1 MGMRPSHAEA
11 GGMDIGIIGG
21 GSAAV
26 GLLDALA
33 REAATPAAVT
43 VFEPSPHLWRG
54 RPYAPDLDP
63 VLVNSPPAIMSIR
76 HDDFDHYASWLG
88 ARGEAHL
95 DPDLGRPLV
104 PRALYGEYLE
114 HTAEKAIAELRERGC
129 HVQVVAA
136 AAVGAAPGTAGLVL
150 RTSDG
155 REHVVDR
162 IALCVGGGTPH
173 DLYGLGGAPGF
184 VGDPYPLARALD
196 EVPTHGDVAVIGSG
210 LTAVDVVVSLAAR
223 GHTGRISLVS
233 RSGMLPHVWQRPTAD
248 RPRHVTVA
256 RVGKLLARDGEVTLE
271 HLAGLLREEMADA
284 GEDLDA
290 LLADLRA
297 ARTDDPVAR
306 LRRQIAEITAP
317 EIGRRVLQV
326 AAHTVGPYAWRLLGE
341 RDRHRLRA
349 QSRTAISVASP
360 MVPVNAVRLLQ
371 LFDSGRLEVLAGARG
386 ISRDDGRFTVG
397 TSTGAQR
404 VDVVVNAVNPSPH
417 AVPRATAAL
426 VGDLV
431 ATGVA
436 TRHPSGGLV
445 ATDRHVHVVGDLA
458 GGGSFLTSSIPGIAA
473 QGAATARA
481 ILEGPHPSAAPVP

>member
-1 MGMRPSHAEA
+1 
-11 GGMDIGIIGG
+11 MDIGIIGG

-26 GLLDALA
+26 GLLDVLA
-33 REAATPAAVT
+33 REAGTPGAVT

-76 HDDFDHYASWLG
+76 HDDADHYASWLG

-104 PRALYGEYLE
+104 PRSLYGEYLE
-114 HTAEKAIAELRERGC
+114 HAAEKAIADLREHGC

-136 AAVGAAPGTAGLVL
+136 AVVGAAPGAGRLAL
-150 RTSDG
+150 RTSEG

-162 IALCVGGGTPH
+162 IALCVGGGTPQ

-184 VGDPYPLARALD
+184 ARDPYPLARTLD
-196 EVPTHGDVAVIGSG
+196 EVPPHADVAVIGSG

-233 RSGMLPHVWQRPTAD
+233 RTGMLPHVWQRPIAYQ
-248 RPRHVTVA
+248 PRHLTVA
-256 RVGKLLARDGEVTLE
+256 RVGELPARDGELTLE
-271 HLAGLLREEMADA
+271 HLTGLLRAEMADA

-297 ARTDDPVAR
+297 ARTDDPVVR
-306 LRRQIAEITAP
+306 LRRQIDAITAP

-326 AAHTVGPYAWRLLGE
+326 AAHTVGPYAWRLLAE

-349 QSRTAISVASP
+349 QSRIAISVASP

-386 ISRDDGRFTVG
+386 ITRENGRFSIETG
-397 TSTGAQR
+397 TGAR
-404 VDVVVNAVNPSPH
+404 RADVVVNAVNPAPH
-417 AVPRATAAL
+417 AVPPAAAGL
-426 VGDLV
+426 VDDLV

-436 TRHPSGGLV
+436 ARHPSGGLV
-445 ATDRHVHVVGDLA
+445 AADPRVHVVGDLA

-473 QGAATARA
+473 RAAAAARA
-481 ILEGPHPSAAPVP
+481 ILAGPQPSAAGPVP